1 MTSDQSTFRNALL
14 DPSAP
19 VPDGLNDGAGH
30 PAGRRFSVYRNNVA
44 VSLTEALETGFPV
57 LRKLLGHETF
67 KRLCAVFLRAHPPQ
81 SPLMMHYGQDMP
93 AFLAGFDPLRDL
105 GYLADV
111 ARLELG
117 LRASYHA
124 ADSNAID
131 PARFGEFDE
140 AALMAA
146 RLTLAPAVV
155 HVPSPWPLHDIWA
168 YNTIDSA
175 PKPQAVAQSV
185 LITRPEFDPQPHALD
200 PAQNAWMGAITAD
213 ETLGGAHDAA
223 LAIDPDFD
231 LAPLLGLLLQTN
243 AITDLKT

>member
-105 GYLADV
+105 D
-111 ARLELG
+111 RK
-117 LRASYHA
+117 S
-124 ADSNAID
+124 
-131 PARFGEFDE
+131 
-140 AALMAA
+140 
-146 RLTLAPAVV
+146 VV
-155 HVPSPWPLHDIWA
+155 
-168 YNTIDSA
+168 
-175 PKPQAVAQSV
+175 
-185 LITRPEFDPQPHALD
+185 
-200 PAQNAWMGAITAD
+200 
-213 ETLGGAHDAA
+213 
-223 LAIDPDFD
+223 
-231 LAPLLGLLLQTN
+231 
-243 AITDLKT
+243 

>member
-19 VPDGLNDGAGH
+19 VPDGLSDGAGH

-57 LRKLLGHETF
+57 LRKLLGPETF
-67 KRLCAVFLRAHPPQ
+67 KRLCGVFLRAHPPQ

-93 AFLAGFDPLRDL
+93 VFLEGFEPLRDI

-124 ADSNAID
+124 ADSTPID
-131 PARFGEFDE
+131 PARFGEFNE

-146 RLTLAPAVV
+146 RLTLAPSVV
-155 HVPSPWPLHDIWA
+155 HVPSQWPLHDIWA
-168 YNTIDSA
+168 YNTIDGA
-175 PKPQAVAQSV
+175 PKPRAVAQPV
-185 LITRPEFDPQPHALD
+185 LITRPEFDPQPQALS
-200 PAQNAWMGAITAD
+200 PAQNAWISAVLCD
-213 ETLGGAHDAA
+213 ETLGFAHDAA
-223 LAIDPDFD
+223 LAVDQDFD